1 MMSLYFSNKH
11 TINNKKEKV
20 IILGQL
26 AKYKTCKRR
35 RNHNF
40 REAIQVYGRGCFI
53 SWWMSDQFTALVIMA
68 QRGGSWVVMVVVG
81 GLIGYWSV
89 RWLCYRGFGRRGVLG
104 QLREKARFVDF
115 DVEEL
120 LVSRGG

>member
-1 MMSLYFSNKH
+1 
-11 TINNKKEKV
+11 
-20 IILGQL
+20 
-26 AKYKTCKRR
+26 
-35 RNHNF
+35 
-40 REAIQVYGRGCFI
+40 
-53 SWWMSDQFTALVIMA
+53 MA